1 MRAVTILL
9 IIAALVTNGCATHS
23 ATTRDQFSKKREE
36 IEVLREELVIAI
48 TNLDHLQRELA
59 SQGGYPTE
67 AQARDLD
74 YFISVV
80 RQARDKVAAEDRR
93 IHQQYRVSYGPL

>member
-1 MRAVTILL
+1 MRVAAFFLAVL
-9 IIAALVTNGCATHS
+9 IFASGCATNRPVPTARQIS
-23 ATTRDQFSKKREE
+23 DKRDEV
-36 IEVLREELVIAI
+36 EVLREEIDVVIRQ
-48 TNLDHLQRELA
+48 LDHLQRDLA
-59 SQGGYPTE
+59 SQGTYSAE

-93 IHQQYRVSYGPL
+93 LHHEHKVSYGPY